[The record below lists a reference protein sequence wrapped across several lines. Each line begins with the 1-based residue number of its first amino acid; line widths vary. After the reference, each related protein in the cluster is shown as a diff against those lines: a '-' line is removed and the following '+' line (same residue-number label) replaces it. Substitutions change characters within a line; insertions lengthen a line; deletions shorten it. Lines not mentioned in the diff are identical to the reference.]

1 LKLKASGKSG
11 RRCNL
16 NRVTSL
22 PNSRAYWHRTHAI
35 RSFPALLSQVQS
47 SPWLGEVT
55 DARAPC
61 TCDAVLLQLIS
72 PRERP
77 RQMVTPGWTRRYG
90 NRRRA
95 EMGHERWNFSASLAD
110 PSLLV
115 RAGTNHAMEPNRRT
129 KSSFAVGVAIGA
141 EHAYGLRHGT
151 ARSNAE
157 ASTTSP
163 DRNRGKGKGKPTTC
177 WYAPSGGE
185 LMGG

>member
-1 LKLKASGKSG
+1 MIPPVNLPLAFDARSSALVNRNPWQTWFALKLKASGKSG

-151 ARSNAE
+151 E
-157 ASTTSP
+157 
-163 DRNRGKGKGKPTTC
+163 
-177 WYAPSGGE
+177 
-185 LMGG
+185 